1 MHHFFTDNDNGLPP
15 VFYELLME
23 SMKRRAPYRATLRG
37 TLALL
42 LQLLNEPLH
51 PCEGCQ
57 SQFDDFAEVNRKR
70 LNTIALYAPQRP
82 ARSSSCRRAARRRR
96 ADRGTPRRRRRLGAV
111 ADAAAA
117 ALAAASRAS
126 GAAARCSRVCGRR
139 VLV

>member
-1 MHHFFTDNDNGLPP
+1 MRLLIDSSYPTTPPECNFVQVMHHFFTDNDNGLPP

-57 SQFDDFAEVNRKR
+57 SQFDAFSNMDKE
-70 LNTIALYAPQRP
+70 
-82 ARSSSCRRAARRRR
+82 
-96 ADRGTPRRRRRLGAV
+96 
-111 ADAAAA
+111 
-117 ALAAASRAS
+117 
-126 GAAARCSRVCGRR
+126 RC
-139 VLV
+139 